1 MDDLGIVI
9 HNCDQL
15 ALMSNIFLS
24 LLIINI
30 SYAVSALYSR
40 SNTGLYDQVRVNYL
54 CVCLYICFS
63 PLLFLPL
70 SWACRNNDVWFWEQ
84 IRYYQIPM
92 WIFLGNFCSPWVS
105 TLLLAYLTANNSPS
119 LSPTFSGC
127 FLFIWQ
133 LIQNS
138 VPWCNTY
145 T

>member
-70 SWACRNNDVWFWEQ
+70 S
-84 IRYYQIPM
+84 
-92 WIFLGNFCSPWVS
+92 
-105 TLLLAYLTANNSPS
+105 
-119 LSPTFSGC
+119 
-127 FLFIWQ
+127 
-133 LIQNS
+133 
-138 VPWCNTY
+138 
-145 T
+145 